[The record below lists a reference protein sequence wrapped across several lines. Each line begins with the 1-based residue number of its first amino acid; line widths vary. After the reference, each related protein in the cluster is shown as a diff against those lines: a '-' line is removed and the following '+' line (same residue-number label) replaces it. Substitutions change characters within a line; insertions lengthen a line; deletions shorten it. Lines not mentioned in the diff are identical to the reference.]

1 MLDSSST
8 FTSLLNEQWK
18 SSQNVIKHFKQCI
31 FGMNRWPRQLQNS
44 LIYANNK
51 LILRLKQFNF
61 AVATNRRLVMLAFNL
76 LPQLPTMYYV
86 LYCFKTDGILCIL
99 HNHLYHA
106 IHQLSNVNQPFWDCI
121 IQSFLHFLDIKIL
134 FKLFL

>member
-1 MLDSSST
+1 MH
-8 FTSLLNEQWK
+8 FWNEPVTK
-18 SSQNVIKHFKQCI
+18 TTTKLTNICDT
-31 FGMNRWPRQLQNS
+31 
-44 LIYANNK
+44 NNK

-61 AVATNRRLVMLAFNL
+61 AVATNRRLVILAFNL

-106 IHQLSNVNQPFWDCI
+106 IHPLSNVNQPF
-121 IQSFLHFLDIKIL
+121 
-134 FKLFL
+134 